1 MYIHN
6 RFTNIFKNV
15 QRNNL
20 QILVSLDPML
30 FLRIVNIILYNYG
43 ITRRLLSTIA
53 ISNDLQCKDLIVTA
67 LFTLSTNTMQT
78 FHSLYGFSTKPHFQ
92 YVLFLNSYLID

>member
-15 QRNNL
+15 QKINL

-30 FLRIVNIILYNYG
+30 FWRTVNIILFNYG
-43 ITRRLLSTIA
+43 ITQI
-53 ISNDLQCKDLIVTA
+53 INDV
-67 LFTLSTNTMQT
+67 
-78 FHSLYGFSTKPHFQ
+78 
-92 YVLFLNSYLID
+92 